1 MKRMIDR
8 WCGSECDGVVFK
20 SCTFGLLFGVFGLNE
35 FVAQHTLPCHA
46 SCRCALNEVHVEDWP
61 GLSIGLTSV
70 AKNTKRMEV
79 KKWDLEK
86 RLERQEV
93 LDVALVTRN
102 KHSMN
107 SLVSHNAVKTR
118 QKN

>member
-1 MKRMIDR
+1 MEVSVMAWSSK
-8 WCGSECDGVVFK
+8 VVF
-20 SCTFGLLFGVFGLNE
+20 LVLRFGVFGLNE
-35 FVAQHTLPCHA
+35 SVAQHTLPCHA

-61 GLSIGLTSV
+61 GLSIGLMMD
-70 AKNTKRMEV
+70 ARMTECLGM

-86 RLERQEV
+86 QLERQEV

-107 SLVSHNAVKTR
+107 SLVSHNAVNVK
-118 QKN
+118 QMNQGK

>member
-1 MKRMIDR
+1 M
-8 WCGSECDGVVFK
+8 CDGAVFK
-20 SCTFGLLFGVFGLNE
+20 SCVFGLCFGVFGLNE

-46 SCRCALNEVHVEDWP
+46 SCRCAHNDVHVEDWP

-86 RLERQEV
+86 QLERQEV

-107 SLVSHNAVKTR
+107 SLVSPSFIEVK
-118 QKN
+118 QMNQ